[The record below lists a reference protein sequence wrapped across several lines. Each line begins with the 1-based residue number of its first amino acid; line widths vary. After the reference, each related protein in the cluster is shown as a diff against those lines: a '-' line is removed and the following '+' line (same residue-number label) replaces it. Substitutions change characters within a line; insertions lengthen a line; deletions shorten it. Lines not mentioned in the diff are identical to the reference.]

1 MTEKEFVEAY
11 KEKAFKLAQKLSGI
25 IAAED
30 VKLHMALY
38 SLMVTICASIDS
50 NLSDK
55 QRKNDTLEMV
65 KVTLEGIANEIWKK
79 KN

>member
-11 KEKAFKLAQKLSGI
+11 KGKAFKLAQKLSGI

-50 NLSDK
+50 NLSEK
-55 QRKNDTLEMV
+55 QRKDDTLEMV
-65 KVTLEGIANEIWKK
+65 KVTLDKIANEIWKK